1 MITVARQF
9 SETLKEI
16 GVRYV
21 FGVPSGSMIDYIE
34 AIRKTGKI
42 DFILVSHEASA
53 GFMAYVCGRLT
64 GIPGA
69 CFATFGPGA
78 TNLSTGVGGALL
90 DRSPMLAFTDEMPEE
105 KRHRTVQ
112 MNIDHQAF
120 FKPITKWTTR
130 LKTGTVRETL
140 LEAARIAGSGIPG
153 PVHVGIPSDISNKKS
168 QEDHIQ
174 LTPLPKRK
182 PAALS
187 VIQTMQEMFSR
198 ACNPL
203 IVLGITAVQTDIK
216 SLIHEVIEKFRLP
229 VILTPMAKGMVS
241 EDHPS
246 YAGVLNHAL
255 ANIVSRT
262 YQQADLILGIGYDPV
277 EVNYEDWVSDAPII
291 HINTVPV
298 DLDTDSHTIA
308 ADVVGDIKIS
318 LQSLMTVSHLNNKWD
333 MDAVLKQK
341 QKMFATLQS
350 CEGSFGPLAVL
361 EGLRKILPDDGIMT
375 CDVGAHLHLIGQQWR
390 TPEPGCLLMTNGWS
404 SMGFAIPAAIAA
416 KLCHPE
422 KKVVCV
428 VGDGGFLM
436 TAGEMA
442 TAQRLDL
449 QIVIILLSDQELSL
463 IRIKQKKKNY
473 QCGYGTLLSEKDHP
487 VSDFFLGVPV
497 LTVSDQT
504 AYKTAL
510 QKAFACSGPV
520 IVKAAINSSE
530 YDDLVLK

>member
-16 GVRYV
+16 GIRYV

-90 DRSPMLAFTDEMPEE
+90 DRSPLLAFTDEMPEE

-203 IVLGITAVQTDIK
+203 IVLGITAVQTDVK

-361 EGLRKILPDDGIMT
+361 EGLR
-375 CDVGAHLHLIGQQWR
+375 
-390 TPEPGCLLMTNGWS
+390 
-404 SMGFAIPAAIAA
+404 
-416 KLCHPE
+416 
-422 KKVVCV
+422 
-428 VGDGGFLM
+428 
-436 TAGEMA
+436 
-442 TAQRLDL
+442 
-449 QIVIILLSDQELSL
+449 
-463 IRIKQKKKNY
+463 
-473 QCGYGTLLSEKDHP
+473 
-487 VSDFFLGVPV
+487 
-497 LTVSDQT
+497 
-504 AYKTAL
+504 
-510 QKAFACSGPV
+510 
-520 IVKAAINSSE
+520 
-530 YDDLVLK
+530 